1 MVSYTGKLQKNGEVF
16 DSNKNGFNFLLGVGQ
31 VIKGWDV
38 GVNGMRIGDKRKL
51 TIPPSM
57 GYGARGAG
65 GDIPPNAW
73 LTFDVKLLDVK

>member
-1 MVSYTGKLQKNGEVF
+1 MAIVYK
-16 DSNKNGFNFLLGVGQ
+16 
-31 VIKGWDV
+31 
-38 GVNGMRIGDKRKL
+38 GMRIGDKRKL